1 MKGKS
6 DMKTECQ
13 FRLFGTSLLAV
24 LLCTAPCANSSGATH
39 YVNINN
45 PSPVAPYVTWTTAAT
60 NIQDAVDVA
69 IAGDEVVVFD
79 GVYNWGGKGIRGGNN
94 RVAIINAVTVRSVN
108 GPAAT
113 IIVGRP
119 LPILRPLL
127 DWGDTGD
134 TTGGGLDPLPINRC
148 AYVGNGAV
156 LDGFTLTNGVAY
168 GSPDASG
175 GGAWCE
181 ASGQIVNCILTDNS
195 APSGG
200 GVYGGILHNCTLVH
214 NAAYGLLDDRNDGFG
229 GAGGGALLATLY
241 NCTLVTNQASNGGG
255 AAGCTLQGCTL
266 MGNTAMGYWG
276 DFKIGAGGGAFGG
289 SLIDCVLSGN
299 DALRSGGGACD
310 CTLVGCNLIGNNA
323 EIGGGAAGGVLNKC
337 TLIHNSAGCGG
348 GASGASFDSDF
359 VDAPVQLNGC
369 TLNDNAA
376 QFEGG
381 GTWFAALTNCIL
393 SGNTSYDG
401 GGAYES
407 TLNNCALVRNSAV
420 EDGGGA
426 KAGALK
432 NCTVVGNFATSSG
445 GGVSGGLAVDE
456 EGLLYLAPVALDN
469 CVVYYNQA
477 AQGSNYDN
485 ALFRFSCTFPLPAD
499 GNGNF
504 DTEPFLVDWVRG
516 DFHLL
521 SFSPC
526 INAGENAAAPDSP
539 DLDGNPRIVDG
550 VVDVGA
556 YEFQAVVSPD
566 MLLSQLQQL
575 VDRSALRLRD
585 QQPLNATLAA
595 ARAAIGRGDRT
606 PCLNQLAAFQN
617 KVRAQIGPSN
627 PALAAELI
635 AAAQE
640 IIAALSRR

>member
-1 MKGKS
+1 
-6 DMKTECQ
+6 MKTDCQ
-13 FRLFGTSLLAV
+13 SRILETSLLAV
-24 LLCTAPCANSSGATH
+24 LLSTAPCANSSGATR

-45 PSPVAPYVTWTTAAT
+45 PTPVAPYVTWTTAAT

-69 IAGDEVVVFD
+69 IAGDEVLVFD
-79 GVYNWGGKGIRGGNN
+79 GVYSWGGKGIQGGNN
-94 RVAIINAVTVRSVN
+94 RVAITNAVTVRSVN

-119 LPILRPLL
+119 LPILKPRL

-181 ASGQIVNCILTDNS
+181 ASGQIANCVVTDNS

-214 NAAYGLLDDRNDGFG
+214 NTAYGLMDDRNDRFG

-241 NCTLVTNQASNGGG
+241 NCTLVTNQALNGGG

-266 MGNTAMGYWG
+266 MGNTARGYWG
-276 DFKIGAGGGAFGG
+276 DFEIGAGGGTFGG

-299 DALRSGGGACD
+299 YALRSGGGACD
-310 CTLVGCNLIGNNA
+310 CTLAGCNLIGNHA
-323 EIGGGAAGGVLNKC
+323 GTGGGVAGGVLNYC
-337 TLIHNSAGCGG
+337 TLTSNSAGWGG
-348 GASGASFDSDF
+348 GASGASFLSDF
-359 VDAPVQLNGC
+359 LEVPVYLNDC

-381 GTWFAALTNCIL
+381 GTWFATLTNCIL
-393 SGNTSYDG
+393 SGNTAYEG
-401 GGAYES
+401 GGAFES

-420 EDGGGA
+420 ADGGGA

-432 NCTVVGNFATSSG
+432 NCTVVGNFAASFG
-445 GGVSGGLAVDE
+445 GGVSGGLAMDE
-456 EGLLYLAPVALDN
+456 EGSLYLAPVALDN
-469 CVVYYNQA
+469 CIVYYNQA
-477 AQGSNYDN
+477 AQGSNYDY
-485 ALFRFSCTFPLPAD
+485 AIFGFSCTLPLPAD
-499 GNGNF
+499 GDGNF
-504 DTEPFLVDWVRG
+504 DTPPFFVDWAHG

-526 INAGENAAAPDSP
+526 INAGQNAAAPASP

-550 VVDVGA
+550 AVDVGA
-556 YEFQAVVSPD
+556 YEFQAVITPN
-566 MLLSQLQQL
+566 MLLSQLQWL
-575 VDRSALRLRD
+575 LNRNALGPKDR
-585 QQPLNATLAA
+585 QPLNATLAA
-595 ARAAIGRGDRT
+595 ARAAISRGQRT

-617 KVRAQIGPSN
+617 KVRTQVAPSN
-627 PALAAELI
+627 PALAVELI

-640 IIAALSRR
+640 TIVAFSRR